1 MAFEDA
7 SKQKGLKG
15 ILEFCPDPIVSSD
28 VIHNPASS
36 VFDAPSTM
44 VMQGIGLHAEV
55 TQGKFD
61 LLRYFTW
68 PTQGTLAVCTGGNGK
83 IFVGD
88 AFQFVIGRMKHYPIN
103 ALSAFIILDQHGSLA
118 VSDLCKFVHPLRR
131 DLAHP
136 AEKPLCPFKILC

>member
-7 SKQKGLKG
+7 SKGVGHRNGTEYTGL
-15 ILEFCPDPIVSSD
+15 
-28 VIHNPASS
+28 
-36 VFDAPSTM
+36 
-44 VMQGIGLHAEV
+44 GLHAEV

-68 PTQGTLAVCTGGNGK
+68 PTQGTFAVCTGGNGK

-88 AFQFVIGRMKHYPIN
+88 TFQFVIGRMKHYPIN

-136 AEKPLCPFKILC
+136 AENPLCPFKILC